1 MLRDNKTDDL
11 ERLFKLY
18 NACGNKSIEPIADI
32 FRKHIEDEGMSLV
45 KQARSKHCRY
55 HPNCLALVGPAPGL
69 TGASLVGLAAQ
80 LSRSADAALAPCI
93 WWSHKQSSAVSSRWL
108 VRYGYEGSGG

>member
-45 KQARSKHCRY
+45 KQARSTVADLFCST
-55 HPNCLALVGPAPGL
+55 CLAALWTFAL
-69 TGASLVGLAAQ
+69 STGAS
-80 LSRSADAALAPCI
+80 P
-93 WWSHKQSSAVSSRWL
+93 
-108 VRYGYEGSGG
+108 